1 MIWGEFVSQIRSLH
15 ADFIEQ
21 FQLKPAQILAPA
33 ELNSEPFP
41 YPANAEDYGEWNP
54 PEFPEP
60 MNEALELHPVER
72 VLLEGP
78 LLPIQEVKIEN
89 HQWTDLQNAILDLEK
104 EFLRQTRMNQPEK
117 IDFIEKNLNAR
128 FMQLQR
134 RAGRLTLKAL

>member
-15 ADFIEQ
+15 ADFIEH
-21 FQLKPAQILAPA
+21 FQLKPAHILAPA
-33 ELNSEPFP
+33 ELHADHFP
-41 YPANAEDYGEWNP
+41 YPADAGDYGEWNA

-78 LLPIQEVKIEN
+78 LLPIQEVTIEN
-89 HQWTDLQNAILDLEK
+89 HQWSELQSSILELEK